1 MIFAFREVR
10 FKFDQNYIKKT
21 NIYEKIGIIKLIMKY
36 YSLSKHS

>member
-10 FKFDQNYIKKT
+10 FKFDQNYIKKLT
-21 NIYEKIGIIKLIMKY
+21 YEKIGIIKLIMKY